1 LGPARG
7 RGLFSYP
14 KGVRVRLDRLLAS
27 QGPWSRKEVKKLIK
41 AGRVRIGERLARRP
55 EEKVNPEAEPVYV
68 DGEPVSYR
76 RHLHLVL
83 HKPPGVL
90 SATRDREEAVATDLL
105 PEALRRRGLGLAGR
119 LDKDA
124 EGLLFLT
131 TDGEL
136 AHRLTHPRWKV
147 EKVYEV
153 DLDAPVGEAEVR
165 AFAEGIAGFQ
175 PARLEP
181 LPGARARVTIEEG
194 KHHQVKRMF
203 RAAGRE
209 VKRLVRTRLGPLA
222 LGELAPGEARELTPE
237 EVRALYRAVRLE
249 EG

>member
-1 LGPARG
+1 
-7 RGLFSYP
+7 
-14 KGVRVRLDRLLAS
+14 VRIRLDRLIAS

-41 AGRVRIGERLARRP
+41 AGRVRVGDRLARRP
-55 EEKVNPEAEPVYV
+55 EEKVDPEAEPVFL
-68 DGEPVSYR
+68 DGEPLFYR
-76 RHLHLVL
+76 RHLHLLL

-90 SATRDREEAVATDLL
+90 SATRDREEAVALDLV
-105 PEALRRRGLGLAGR
+105 PEALWRRELGIAGR

-147 EKVYEV
+147 GKVYEV

-165 AFAEGIAGFQ
+165 AFAQGVAGFR

-203 RAAGRE
+203 RAVGRE
-209 VKRLVRTRLGPLA
+209 VKRLVRTRLGPLE
-222 LGELAPGEARELTPE
+222 LGPLAPGEVRELTPE
-237 EVRALYRAVRLE
+237 EIDELYRAVGLE
-249 EG
+249 EAD